1 VGLAGAEITVP
12 EPTEST
18 QGAQETL
25 KAMFERLIRT
35 FDVKGELKHAGPAEC
50 AVFVACA
57 YNRLMKEQEIVDVLH
72 GLGLSNPGIVAA
84 LHEAVFAARMG
95 AA

>member
-1 VGLAGAEITVP
+1 VTETAESP
-12 EPTEST
+12 QE
-18 QGAQETL
+18 AQATL
-25 KAMFERLIRT
+25 KAIFERLVRRI
-35 FDVKGELKHAGPAEC
+35 DVKGELKQAGPAEC

-72 GLGLSNPGIVAA
+72 GLGLSNPDIVAA